1 MIRSRYAFITG
12 KLLTWYSP
20 DMQLSQV
27 TWYIWIGPDMHLLQY
42 LVYMIQSWYVHIYH
56 RWHVYLNLSQ
66 YEYMTSN
73 LYIWY
78 MQSHVSLQGFT
89 NIYKNQ
95 ARKYISYVNLY
106 FWMHSRYHACTVPFY
121 TYGREFQLPDSI
133 YDYIFRQQWSRYLF
147 ITSGGKAK
155 NGALILTFP
164 ENPQHPQI
172 PDEEYRKLIHFL
184 CCVPT
189 YVPSIAKQNT
199 TLCL

>member
-1 MIRSRYAFITG
+1 METLLYTGITG
-12 KLLTWYSP
+12 
-20 DMQLSQV
+20 
-27 TWYIWIGPDMHLLQY
+27 
-42 LVYMIQSWYVHIYH
+42 
-56 RWHVYLNLSQ
+56 
-66 YEYMTSN
+66 N

-78 MQSHVSLQGFT
+78 MQLHSLQGLME
-89 NIYKNQ
+89 YKWKPT
-95 ARKYISYVNLY
+95 RKYICHANLY
-106 FWMHSRYHACTVPFY
+106 LDIMHTVPFY
-121 TYGREFQLPDSI
+121 THGREFQLPDSI

-189 YVPSIAKQNT
+189 YVPSIAIQNT

>member
-1 MIRSRYAFITG
+1 MYTFITG
-12 KLLTWYSP
+12 GMCIWICP
-20 DMQLSQV
+20 NMNIWQV
-27 TWYIWIGPDMHLLQY
+27 TCISDICSHTSVYKVLQIYIKIKQES
-42 LVYMIQSWYVHIYH
+42 I
-56 RWHVYLNLSQ
+56 
-66 YEYMTSN
+66 
-73 LYIWY
+73 
-78 MQSHVSLQGFT
+78 SH
-89 NIYKNQ
+89 
-95 ARKYISYVNLY
+95 VNLY

-133 YDYIFRQQWSRYLF
+133 YDYIFRQQWYGYIF

-199 TLCL
+199 TLCP

>member
-1 MIRSRYAFITG
+1 ME
-12 KLLTWYSP
+12 
-20 DMQLSQV
+20 LSQV

-73 LYIWY
+73 LYILY

-106 FWMHSRYHACTVPFY
+106 F
-121 TYGREFQLPDSI
+121 
-133 YDYIFRQQWSRYLF
+133 
-147 ITSGGKAK
+147 
-155 NGALILTFP
+155 
-164 ENPQHPQI
+164 
-172 PDEEYRKLIHFL
+172 
-184 CCVPT
+184 
-189 YVPSIAKQNT
+189 
-199 TLCL
+199 